1 MMSRVSKRELLAEL
15 RPRYQKA
22 GPTEKQRILDELV
35 ATTGYHRKYAIQM
48 LNHTPRP
55 PSRPWRG
62 KPKYDGRVVAALEH
76 CWQAANGIC
85 GKRLVPVLPEYV
97 AALERHGE
105 LVLDDQ
111 ACVVVQLSA
120 AGDHLLVRV
129 RASPRPLTPPGT
141 LLKRGSHLCRLG

>member
-22 GPTEKQRILDELV
+22 GRAEKQRILDELV
-35 ATTGYHRKYAIQM
+35 ATTGYHRKYAIQV
-48 LNHTPRP
+48 LNHVPKR
-55 PSRPWRG
+55 PSRPRRG
-62 KPKYDGRVVAALEH
+62 KPTYDGRVVAALEQ

-111 ACVVVQLSA
+111 TRALLLRVSPGDGGSAVGACSRPPA
-120 AGDHLLVRV
+120 ARM
-129 RASPRPLTPPGT
+129 A
-141 LLKRGSHLCRLG
+141 